1 MSFPVNWR
9 QILCFF
15 LLVAL
20 QFQVMAS
27 RFFDDESGDLD
38 LSEHLL
44 THKGVLPV
52 PMIITEP
59 ALGTGLGVSA
69 VYFQESISERLKKS
83 DHFSPPNIS
92 LLGGFKTE
100 NGSKGVFGGAFRSFS
115 QDQYRYLGAL
125 GKLSI
130 NLDYYG
136 PLNRP
141 RKLNI
146 EGLGTV
152 QRFTSRINNSE
163 WMIGGKYAY
172 FDTDI
177 QFANPKPGFISDRQ
191 LDLEIGRLGF
201 LLSYDNRDN
210 ILSPSKG
217 ILFESEMAV
226 ARDWLGSSLDFE
238 DYMAK
243 IHAYLPVSDK
253 FTLALRGDY
262 KASSDNAPFF
272 FLPYIDLRG
281 IPAMRYQGESVAL
294 AEAELQWQFSYRWT
308 ALAFAG
314 TGKTSGDNN
323 VFVKSETANNVGVGF
338 RYLIAS
344 KLGLKAGL
352 DIAKGPEDTA
362 VYIQVGSAWR

>member
-1 MSFPVNWR
+1 MAISFNWR
-9 QILCFF
+9 KILFVF
-15 LLVAL
+15 LLASYP
-20 QFQVMAS
+20 FQAIGS
-27 RFFDDESGDLD
+27 RFFDEESGDLD

-52 PMIITEP
+52 PIIITEP
-59 ALGTGLGVSA
+59 ALGNGLGLSA
-69 VYFQESISERLKKS
+69 VYFEESINDRMSKS

-100 NGSKGVFGGAFRSFS
+100 NGSKGVFGGAFRTFS
-115 QDQYRYLGAL
+115 QDQYRYLGGL
-125 GKLSI
+125 GKVSI

-136 PLNRP
+136 PLNQP

-146 EGLGTV
+146 EGVGTL
-152 QRFTSRINNSE
+152 QKFTSRINDSN
-163 WMIGGKYAY
+163 WMFGGKYVY

-177 QFANPKPGFISDRQ
+177 KFANSKPSFVSNRQ
-191 LDLEIGRLGF
+191 LDLNIGRLGF

-210 ILSPSKG
+210 ILSPSQG
-217 ILFESEMAV
+217 VLFESEMAM

-238 DYMAK
+238 DYTAK
-243 IHAYLPVSDK
+243 IHAYLPVSDNL
-253 FTLALRGDY
+253 TLGLRGDY
-262 KASSDNAPFF
+262 KSSSDNAPFF

-281 IPAMRYQGESVAL
+281 IPAMRYQGESVSV
-294 AEAELQWQFSYRWT
+294 AEAELQWQVNYRWT

-314 TGKTSGDNN
+314 TGKTSADNS
-323 VFVKSETANNVGVGF
+323 VLVKSQSANNVGVGF

-344 KLGLKAGL
+344 KLGLKAGM
-352 DIAKGPEDTA
+352 DFAKGPEDSA